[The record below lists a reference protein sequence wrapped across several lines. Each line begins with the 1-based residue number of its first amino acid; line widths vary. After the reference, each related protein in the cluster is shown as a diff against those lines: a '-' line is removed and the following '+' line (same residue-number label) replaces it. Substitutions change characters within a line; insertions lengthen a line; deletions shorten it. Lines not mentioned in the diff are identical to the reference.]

1 MKKSHYYTIKITAI
15 ISLIY
20 GLIYSVLGSRALYP
34 FIYFLP
40 SGEMK
45 SGIETATLQNY
56 YYTMSLI
63 ILSLIA
69 GIMFV
74 VAGWKLFTIKKI
86 GVYLFASATI
96 LIMLSTYLLENGIEK
111 SWGGFLFLSL
121 LSIYLIVVHKQF
133 IQTNLNTQINSQV

>member
-1 MKKSHYYTIKITAI
+1 MKKTHYYLIKIVAI
-15 ISLIY
+15 ISFFY
-20 GLIYSVLGSRALYP
+20 GLVYIILSGRALYP
-34 FIYFLP
+34 FFYFLP

-45 SGIETATLQNY
+45 SGIEAATLQNY

-86 GVYLFASATI
+86 GIYLFVSATI
-96 LIMLSTYLLENGIEK
+96 LILLSTYLLENGIEK
-111 SWGGFLFLSL
+111 SWSGFLFLSL
-121 LSIYLIVVHKQF
+121 LSIYLIGTYKQF
-133 IQTNLNTQINSQV
+133 IQTNLNTQINNLV